1 MTAVPQRLRVAV
13 AAGDRARRDHLA
25 LLVARSGH
33 QVVALTAA
41 PDAVLSD
48 GGETGPLPAP
58 AVAIGSDQ
66 RDYPGQLP
74 DGATAIQIDAALRA
88 VAAGLV
94 VSGSPPRIRTF
105 EALSEEY
112 PLLTP
117 REAEVL
123 AALGDGLSNKEAAR
137 RLGISPN
144 TVKFHVEALF
154 RKIGAGTR
162 AEAVAKG
169 LKRNLFEI

>member
-1 MTAVPQRLRVAV
+1 LTAVPRRLRVAV
-13 AAGDRARRDHLA
+13 AAGDPATRDQLA
-25 LLVARSGH
+25 LLVTRSGH
-33 QVVALTAA
+33 QVVELTGS
-41 PDAVLSD
+41 PDAILSD
-48 GGETGPLPAP
+48 GGDTGPLPAP

-74 DGATAIQIDAALRA
+74 EGATAVQIDAALRA

-94 VSGSPPRIRTF
+94 VRKAQSQTLHF

-123 AALGDGLSNKEAAR
+123 AALGEGLSNKEAAR

-154 RKIGAGTR
+154 RKLGVGTR

-169 LKRNLFEI
+169 LKRSLFEI

>member
-1 MTAVPQRLRVAV
+1 MTAVPRRLRIAV
-13 AAGDRARRDHLA
+13 TAGDPARRDHLA
-25 LLVARSGH
+25 LLVTRSGH
-33 QVVALTAA
+33 QVVEPTGS
-41 PDAVLSD
+41 PDAILSD
-48 GGETGPLPAP
+48 GGDTGPLPAP

-74 DGATAIQIDAALRA
+74 GGATMQQIDAALRA

-94 VSGSPPRIRTF
+94 VRKAQSQTPHF
-105 EALSEEY
+105 EALSEDY

-123 AALGDGLSNKEAAR
+123 VALGDGLSNKEAAR

-154 RKIGAGTR
+154 RKLGAGTR

>member
-1 MTAVPQRLRVAV
+1 LSAVPRRLRVAV
-13 AAGDRARRDHLA
+13 AAGDPASRDRLA
-25 LLVARSGH
+25 LLVTRSGH
-33 QVVALTAA
+33 QVVELTGS
-41 PDAVLSD
+41 PDAILSD
-48 GGETGPLPAP
+48 GGDRGPLPAP

-74 DGATAIQIDAALRA
+74 EGATAMQIDAALRA

-94 VSGSPPRIRTF
+94 VREVPPPIRTF

-123 AALGDGLSNKEAAR
+123 AALGDGLSNKGAAR

-154 RKIGAGTR
+154 RKLGAGTR

>member
-1 MTAVPQRLRVAV
+1 MTAVPRRLRVAV
-13 AAGDRARRDHLA
+13 AAADPARRDHLA
-25 LLVARSGH
+25 LLVKRSGH
-33 QVVALTAA
+33 QVLELTGA
-41 PDAVLSD
+41 PDAILSE
-48 GGETGPLPAP
+48 GGDTGPLPAP

-66 RDYPGQLP
+66 RKYPGQLP
-74 DGATAIQIDAALRA
+74 DGATMQQIDAALRA

-94 VSGSPPRIRTF
+94 VRGVPPRIRTF

-144 TVKFHVEALF
+144 TIKFHVEALF
-154 RKIGAGTR
+154 RKLSVGTR

-169 LKRNLFEI
+169 LKRSLFEI

>member
-1 MTAVPQRLRVAV
+1 MTTVPRRLRVAV
-13 AAGDRARRDHLA
+13 AAGDPATRDQLK
-25 LLVARSGH
+25 LLVTQSGH
-33 QVVALTAA
+33 EVVALTAA

-48 GGETGPLPAP
+48 CGETGPLPAP

-74 DGATAIQIDAALRA
+74 DGATMQQIDAALRA

-94 VSGSPPRIRTF
+94 VRGVPPRIRRF

-137 RLGISPN
+137 RFGISPN

-154 RKIGAGTR
+154 RKLGAGTR

>member
-94 VSGSPPRIRTF
+94 VRKAQSRTLHL

-112 PLLTP
+112 PVLAP
-117 REAEVL
+117 REAEVV

-154 RKIGAGTR
+154 RK
-162 AEAVAKG
+162 
-169 LKRNLFEI
+169 